1 MLFGILI
8 HLFRFSDNEIRK
20 SVKREN
26 LVGLQ
31 LISLFANYP
40 FKLMYKFIC
49 EPQYYYLI
57 LWMNKG
63 NFIRN
68 IMKKEALCLSC
79 NLKT

>member
-1 MLFGILI
+1 M
-8 HLFRFSDNEIRK
+8 RK

-26 LVGLQ
+26 LIGLQ
-31 LISLFANYP
+31 FNFFKFAKYP
-40 FKLMYKFIC
+40 FDLMYKFIC

-57 LWMNKG
+57 LWMSKG